1 MGIASVTFKIVPKG
15 AAAPRK
21 EYVLTALRKALH
33 ELDVRRDMIG
43 AWSELVSDLLKHPE
57 TAEHPI
63 IWEGTKRITDG
74 KVWSIEGLRELIER
88 TCRIEAE
95 G

>member
-1 MGIASVTFKIVPKG
+1 MGLSTVTFKLVPKHAG
-15 AAAPRK
+15 RSRK
-21 EYVLTALRKALH
+21 EQVLWAMERARH
-33 ELDVRRDMIG
+33 QLDVRQDMIG
-43 AWSELVSDLLKHPE
+43 AWSGLVSDLLKHPE

-88 TCRIEAE
+88 TCRAEAE